1 MKGALY
7 NLKCILLILFIVLIL
22 VKFPSQLRSYLS
34 LTNPEPFL
42 IHDNILQRVTKL
54 QKRCGELCNTNKVV
68 QTEHFIGTVKASVSD
83 YLKKS
88 PPPKKKFISQISCKE
103 HFALMSDLSMASSP
117 IVPPKLEHI
126 PEELKKLYSYNDRLV
141 Q

>member
-7 NLKCILLILFIVLIL
+7 NLKCILLILLIVLIL
-22 VKFPSQLRSYLS
+22 VKLPSQLRSYLS

-83 YLKKS
+83 YLKKFQNI
-88 PPPKKKFISQISCKE
+88 KNFISQISCKE

-117 IVPPKLEHI
+117 IVPPKLEQI
-126 PEELKKLYSYNDRLV
+126 PEELKKLYSYNNRLV

>member
-1 MKGALY
+1 MKGAFY
-7 NLKCILLILFIVLIL
+7 NLKCILLILLIVLTI

-88 PPPKKKFISQISCKE
+88 QKRKNSF
-103 HFALMSDLSMASSP
+103 
-117 IVPPKLEHI
+117 
-126 PEELKKLYSYNDRLV
+126 RR
-141 Q
+141 

>member
-7 NLKCILLILFIVLIL
+7 NLKCILLILLIVLIL
-22 VKFPSQLRSYLS
+22 VKLPSQLRSYLS

-88 PPPKKKFISQISCKE
+88 QNRKKFIS
-103 HFALMSDLSMASSP
+103 
-117 IVPPKLEHI
+117 
-126 PEELKKLYSYNDRLV
+126 
-141 Q
+141 

>member
-7 NLKCILLILFIVLIL
+7 NLKCVLLILLIVLIL

-88 PPPKKKFISQISCKE
+88 QNSKNFICQISCKE

-126 PEELKKLYSYNDRLV
+126 PEELKKLYSYNDRQV